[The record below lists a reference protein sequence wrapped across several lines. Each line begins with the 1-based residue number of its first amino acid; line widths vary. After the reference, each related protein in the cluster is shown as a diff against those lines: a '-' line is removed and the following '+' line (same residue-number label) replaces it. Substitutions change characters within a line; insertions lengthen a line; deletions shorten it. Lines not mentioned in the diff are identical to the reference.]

1 MEYSDQVIQ
10 MTDIRSPSPA
20 VACSNGTAAI
30 EGLIPAPSI
39 RGEAAG
45 DVGPTLGHWSTRF
58 AASLAA

>member
-10 MTDIRSPSPA
+10 MTDIHSPSPA

-39 RGEAAG
+39 RGEG
-45 DVGPTLGHWSTRF
+45 DVGPVLDRWSTRF